1 MLVSPALGDMAETG
15 ARVAWAGAGLMLPG
29 RWLRPGP
36 LRWTVRRLLA
46 DARFAERAGEIA
58 AWSEANDGAAA
69 GAELVDAV
77 R

>member
-1 MLVSPALGDMAETG
+1 MLSLPAIAVLGLIAFALVRAHPKAAGVGRERPFPLWGWLGLAIMA
-15 ARVAWAGAGLMLPG
+15 AG
-29 RWLRPGP
+29 W
-36 LRWTVRRLLA
+36 
-46 DARFAERAGEIA
+46 FA